1 MAKGIQFVIG
11 RPKGKTTTEVETVLF
26 DAKQWTLETARAW
39 LRANGYRKTT
49 AEPRGPRSKELRF
62 RQRSITSFQPGSLRT
77 IAAGRRRNPDAELK
91 QGADLYEQFHGK
103 PAARIDEVELESRER
118 KTYTKLGDLV
128 ELDIHRGSKLIFD
141 KDRPVLAS
149 DPRGHQLYVL
159 GDVVMSKESL
169 SGYAADKDLIDLGE
183 ASFIVYFTRK
193 GFDNFEP
200 VEYKHK
206 FGEETG
212 ERPHLLYDRRNR
224 RLLFAGGA
232 YQVKP
237 EGIVN

>member
-1 MAKGIQFVIG
+1 MAKGIQFIVG

-26 DAKQWTLETARAW
+26 DAAHWTPAAARAW
-39 LRANGYRKTT
+39 LRDNGFRKTVP
-49 AEPRGPRSKELRF
+49 EPRGPRSKELRF
-62 RQRSITSFQPGSLRT
+62 RQRSLANFQPGTLRT
-77 IAAGRRRNPDAELK
+77 IAAGRRRNPDAEIE
-91 QGADLYEQFHGK
+91 QGSDLYEQFHGK
-103 PAARIDEVELESRER
+103 AAERIDEVELESRDR

-128 ELDIHRGSKLIFD
+128 ELDIHRGSKLLFD
-141 KDRPVLAS
+141 GERPVLAS

-159 GDVVMSKESL
+159 GGVVLSKDDMDRD
-169 SGYAADKDLIDLGE
+169 AADKDLIDLGE
-183 ASFIVYFTRK
+183 ASCIVYFTRK